1 MSIEQKSQMN
11 TPDPFISFEA
21 CEKVRNKYRLYQAH
35 HDDRRLWLRL
45 RFSENV
51 EKVYIDAYD
60 GHEKKVIHKYL
71 EYIDTKITKN

>member
-1 MSIEQKSQMN
+1 M
-11 TPDPFISFEA
+11 
-21 CEKVRNKYRLYQAH
+21 KYRLFQAH

-45 RFSENV
+45 RFTQDG

-60 GHEKKVIHKYL
+60 SYEKKVVHKYL